1 MVWSVA
7 WERTAPE
14 VHDRALLCEEDVLAF
29 RRQGFVIV
37 PSLTTPEDIALIRET
52 LLGLYARFAEL
63 PRRQA
68 VDLGTRAVSTVPQI
82 PEINWTIGLAPV
94 LRHTLAF
101 SRCAAVAGRL
111 LGRAAVHTGFDH
123 AILKPPANACATPW
137 HQDEAYVDPRCAH
150 ETVHFWIPLQDV
162 SLEMGCMQFIPGSHR
177 GPLRPHRRR
186 GGSAEAHALEA
197 EGVDPSLAVAC
208 PVASG
213 GATAHLPRTLHYT
226 GPNLT
231 DEPRLAWILEFGVAP
246 GRWRTLRH
254 TLGRL
259 ARPAGPRA
267 APRPPSA

>member
-1 MVWSVA
+1 LTVVTATAGPPPAVSVSPA
-7 WERTAPE
+7 TISDFHRDGFVAIAGVTSVEDLDRINRILARLYRRYHGLARLRYAGDLGPGGDPGVPEILEINQAIELAPE
-14 VHDRALLCEEDVLAF
+14 LESTLTFARCRAL
-29 RRQGFVIV
+29 
-37 PSLTTPEDIALIRET
+37 
-52 LLGLYARFAEL
+52 AE
-63 PRRQA
+63 A
-68 VDLGTRAVSTVPQI
+68 
-82 PEINWTIGLAPV
+82 
-94 LRHTLAF
+94 
-101 SRCAAVAGRL
+101 L
-111 LGRAAVHTGFDH
+111 LGRAVEYRFDH
-123 AILKPPANACATPW
+123 AIYKPAFNGRATAW
-137 HQDEAYVDPRCAH
+137 HQDAAYTLDPRLVTA
-150 ETVHFWIPLQDV
+150 HFWVPMYDV
-162 SLEMGCMQFIPGSHR
+162 SVARGCMQFIPGSHR